1 MDSLEAVKCPIVSL
15 QVQAEKGYF
24 WIMLGKR
31 GCESEL
37 SLELNEAKYNGKTND
52 LTAFGT
58 NVYEWQQIDVITE
71 NKKVRLER
79 NGKTLFSGS
88 YTEAMGPIME
98 ISFFFNGI
106 GMIDD
111 VELKNTEGQRKFFD
125 DFEAI

>member
-1 MDSLEAVKCPIVSL
+1 MVESLLFDPD
-15 QVQAEKGYF
+15 F
-24 WIMLGKR
+24 
-31 GCESEL
+31 
-37 SLELNEAKYNGKTND
+37 
-52 LTAFGT
+52 
-58 NVYEWQQIDVITE
+58 TE

-79 NGKTLFSGS
+79 NGKILFSGS